1 MPNDSDYR
9 YEPLE
14 AFGESLT
21 TRRPWNTQALVGVER
36 LNGRVA
42 MLGFGAVERRLCL
55 AKLRIELVRANP
67 QHQQFVASLRNL
79 FFKLVRQ
86 SPFVTHG

>member
-1 MPNDSDYR
+1 MPPKSYR

-42 MLGFGAVERRLCL
+42 MLGFVTALLGEHLSGHGPAGQMLAVVQWYLNL
-55 AKLRIELVRANP
+55 A
-67 QHQQFVASLRNL
+67 
-79 FFKLVRQ
+79 
-86 SPFVTHG
+86 